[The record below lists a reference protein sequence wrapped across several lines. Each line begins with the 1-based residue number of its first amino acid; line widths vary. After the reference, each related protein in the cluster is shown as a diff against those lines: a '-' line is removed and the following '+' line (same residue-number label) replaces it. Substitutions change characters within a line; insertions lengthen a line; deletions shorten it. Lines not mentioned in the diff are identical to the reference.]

1 MSQTRL
7 SMFPNV
13 PVKGTQ
19 LGFAVKS
26 CQNVQI
32 YPYFYFLF
40 FFKKILSIHSGIAIH
55 LPKGIVI
62 LME

>member
-1 MSQTRL
+1 MKGYQIIRCFEIKLLNKQMSQTRL

-40 FFKKILSIHSGIAIH
+40 FFKKKL
-55 LPKGIVI
+55 
-62 LME
+62 